1 MECAGDHGAIRRRL
15 SLVSLGLV
23 TLIVPS
29 RYSRTG
35 PASATVLE
43 DYVDQAN

>member
-1 MECAGDHGAIRRRL
+1 MECAGDHGGIRRRL
-15 SLVSLGLV
+15 SLVSLGPV